1 MYPQNQQGEGEFF
14 RARLPRGREVF
25 GWVDMALAGSR
36 FRISGFDGKERV
48 CRIPGAIKKDIWVKP
63 GDLVIIEPWEIEPDL
78 KGDIIFRYTRTQAEN
93 LKRRGIIKG

>member
-1 MYPQNQQGEGEFF
+1 MYQGNQQGEGESF

-25 GWVDMALAGSR
+25 GWVEAALAASR
-36 FRISGFDGKERV
+36 FKIIGFDGIDRV

-63 GDLVIIEPWEIEPDL
+63 GDLVIIEPWEIEPKE
-78 KGDIIFRYTRTQAEN
+78 KGDIVFRYTRTQAEN